1 MASTGEVQRAG
12 EHSGDGRDV
21 TVHPGVSLS
30 QRLAEPVALGLAA
43 FALSTLVLS
52 VINVGWVSKGALPVV
67 LGLALAYGG
76 ITQLFAGMWAF
87 VKRNTFAAV
96 ALGSYGGF
104 WISYWLLNTFYLSQI
119 PASEHASA
127 LALFLIGWGIF
138 SGYMLVVS
146 FRVSV
151 AMVLLFATLTA
162 AYLLLGIGTSVGS
175 TLIFHIGGAF
185 GIATALVAWYTS
197 FALTLNKTIGR
208 PLAPIGQLVGAEGDR

>member
-1 MASTGEVQRAG
+1 MASTGQMQRAG
-12 EHSGDGRDV
+12 GHMADGQSV
-21 TVHPGVSLS
+21 TVHPSVSLS
-30 QRLAEPVALGLAA
+30 ERLADPVALGLAG

-52 VINVGWVSKGALPVV
+52 VINVGLVAASALPVV

-119 PASEHASA
+119 PAQERPSA
-127 LALFLIGWGIF
+127 LALFLICWGIF
-138 SGYMLVVS
+138 SGYMLLIS

-151 AMVLLFATLTA
+151 AVVALFATLTA
-162 AYLLLGIGTSVGS
+162 AYLLLGIGAADGS
-175 TLIFHIGGAF
+175 TLIYHLGGAF
-185 GIATALVAWYTS
+185 GIATALIAWYIS
-197 FALTLNKTIGR
+197 FALTLNRTTGR
-208 PLAPIGQLVGAEGDR
+208 TLAPIGRLAGAEGDR